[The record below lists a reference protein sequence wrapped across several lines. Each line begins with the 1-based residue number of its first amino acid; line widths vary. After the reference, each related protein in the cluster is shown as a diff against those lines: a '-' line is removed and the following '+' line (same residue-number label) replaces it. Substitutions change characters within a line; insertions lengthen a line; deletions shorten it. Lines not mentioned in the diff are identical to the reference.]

1 MNGLTSTQSQSAP
14 RSGTALAAL
23 LAGAAAI
30 ASSALWVKISEAG
43 PVSTAFWRVILALPL
58 LCAWAAYDA
67 RHHPR
72 AMTRTDQRLM
82 IIAGF
87 CFAGDL
93 AVWHWSILLTSVANA
108 TLFAN
113 CAPIFVTLAAWL
125 AFRRPPSVRFLVGL
139 TAAIVGMF
147 MLLHGD
153 FRHSGYALL
162 GDVLGIVTAVFYAGY
177 QMTVSRAR
185 DTVST
190 GRLMAVTGIVSA
202 IILLPIALGSGER
215 FLPVTT
221 TGWLLLVGLA
231 LTSQVAGQSLIA
243 YALAH
248 LPGTFASVALLVQ
261 AVIAAA
267 LAWLLLGETLTTFAI
282 VGGVLVLIGIRIA
295 HTPERTG

>member
-1 MNGLTSTQSQSAP
+1 MNGTVQAAAYPES
-14 RSGTALAAL
+14 RRGRALAAL
-23 LAGAAAI
+23 FAGAAAI
-30 ASSALWVKISEAG
+30 ASSALWVKVSEAG
-43 PVSTAFWRVILALPL
+43 PVSTGFWRVFLALPVL
-58 LCAWAAYDA
+58 WAWAAFDA
-67 RHHPR
+67 RERPR
-72 AMTRTDQRLM
+72 PTTRRDLRLM
-82 IIAGF
+82 GIAGF

-93 AVWHWSILLTSVANA
+93 GVWHWSILLTTVANA

-125 AFRRPPSVRFLVGL
+125 VFHRPPSARFLVGL
-139 TAAIVGMF
+139 TAAIIGMF

-153 FRHSGYALL
+153 FHQSGNALL

-185 DTVST
+185 DTIST
-190 GRLMAVTGIVSA
+190 ARLMAVSSIVSA
-202 IILLPIALGSGER
+202 LILLPIALVSGER
-215 FLPVTT
+215 FLPLTS

-261 AVIAAA
+261 AVMAAA
-267 LAWLLLGETLTTFAI
+267 LAWMLLGETLTPLAI
-282 VGGVLVLIGIRIA
+282 VGGVLVLVGIRIA
-295 HTPERTG
+295 HGAERAA

>member
-1 MNGLTSTQSQSAP
+1 MRQSRA
-14 RSGTALAAL
+14 ALATL
-23 LAGAAAI
+23 FAGAAAI
-30 ASSALWVKISEAG
+30 ASSALGVKVSEAG
-43 PVSTAFWRVILALPL
+43 PVSTGFWRVFLALPVL
-58 LCAWAAYDA
+58 WAWAAYDA
-67 RHHPR
+67 RRYPR
-72 AMTRTDQRLM
+72 ATSAADLRLM
-82 IIAGF
+82 ALAGF
-87 CFAGDL
+87 FFAGDL
-93 AVWHWSILLTSVANA
+93 AVWHWSILLTTVANA

-125 AFRRPPSVRFLVGL
+125 FFRDPPSRRFLVGL
-139 TAAIVGMF
+139 VAAVTGMF

-153 FRHSGYALL
+153 FHTSGRALL

-185 DTVST
+185 DTIST
-190 GRLMAVTGIVSA
+190 GRLMAVSGTVSA
-202 IILLPIALGSGER
+202 IILLPIALASGEQ

-261 AVIAAA
+261 AVIAAG
-267 LAWLLLGETLTTFAI
+267 LAWLLLGETLTPLAMI
-282 VGGVLVLIGIRIA
+282 GGALVLLGIRIA
-295 HTPERTG
+295 HTAERTP